1 MSIVESHVASESG
14 TDVATQPVLE
24 IENLEHRLRDRA
36 RHDEFVVTVKDRLSI
51 RPGSYVAILGPSG
64 CGKTTLLTVLGLL
77 RRPFDPASVG
87 RFRMTVDDDGTAT
100 EYDVKELWRRN
111 KQRRIENLR
120 RRHIGFALQSGE
132 LLTSLNVR
140 ENIAAPL
147 NLNGIFGRQ
156 CRDRVDELLKAFG
169 LEAVDGRAEK
179 ELVAGGRS
187 ADLPQRG
194 FDSIS
199 MLARAR
205 VNKLS
210 GGEYQRVVL
219 ARAVAHRP
227 AIVFVDEPTSALNR
241 ELARTALRLLREARS
256 ERGGREATVMITHD
270 ELLATEFADLIVRMA
285 PLKGRTAGEVVE
297 IVENCP

>member
-1 MSIVESHVASESG
+1 MTIHNGDGVA
-14 TDVATQPVLE
+14 A
-24 IENLEHRLRDRA
+24 
-36 RHDEFVVTVKDRLSI
+36 
-51 RPGSYVAILGPSG
+51 
-64 CGKTTLLTVLGLL
+64 
-77 RRPFDPASVG
+77 
-87 RFRMTVDDDGTAT
+87 

-111 KQRRIENLR
+111 KQGRIESLR

-147 NLNGIFGRQ
+147 NLNGIFGRH
-156 CRDRVDELLKAFG
+156 CRDRVDELLRAFG
-169 LEAVDGRAEK
+169 LEAAGSEPGK
-179 ELVAGGRS
+179 ESVAGNGSGALSDGDRAGKS
-187 ADLPQRG
+187 T
-194 FDSIS
+194 
-199 MLARAR
+199 LARAR

-241 ELARTALRLLREARS
+241 ELARSALRLLREARG

-270 ELLATEFADLIVRMA
+270 ELLATEFADVIVRMA
-285 PLKGRTAGEVVE
+285 PLKGRSAGEVVE

>member
-1 MSIVESHVASESG
+1 
-14 TDVATQPVLE
+14 
-24 IENLEHRLRDRA
+24 
-36 RHDEFVVTVKDRLSI
+36 
-51 RPGSYVAILGPSG
+51 
-64 CGKTTLLTVLGLL
+64 
-77 RRPFDPASVG
+77 
-87 RFRMTVDDDGTAT
+87 MTVDNGEGSTAQ
-100 EYDVKELWRRN
+100 YDVKELWRRN
-111 KQRRIENLR
+111 KQGCIESLR

-156 CRDRVDELLKAFG
+156 CRDRVEELLKAFG
-169 LEAVDGRAEK
+169 LEAVDGRPEK
-179 ELVAGGRS
+179 EPAAEDR
-187 ADLPQRG
+187 ATALPQRG
-194 FDSIS
+194 FETASK
-199 MLARAR
+199 LARAR

-270 ELLATEFADLIVRMA
+270 EVLATEFADLIVRMA

>member
-1 MSIVESHVASESG
+1 MAVMAEHIASED
-14 TDVATQPVLE
+14 DVAAQPVLE
-24 IENLEHRLRDRA
+24 VENLEHRLRDRA
-36 RHDEFVVTVKDRLSI
+36 RHDEFVVTVSGRLSI

-77 RRPFDPASVG
+77 RRPSAPRSLG
-87 RFRMTVDDDGTAT
+87 CFRIVVDNANGKAV

-111 KQRRIENLR
+111 KQGYIEGLR

-147 NLNGIFGRQ
+147 HLNGMFGRHS
-156 CRDRVDELLKAFG
+156 RNRVEELLKAFG
-169 LEAVDGRAEK
+169 LEAVNGKADDHLEADERRPDEELCRFGGDAKLAE
-179 ELVAGGRS
+179 
-187 ADLPQRG
+187 
-194 FDSIS
+194 
-199 MLARAR
+199 AR

-210 GGEYQRVVL
+210 GGEYQRAVL
-219 ARAVAHRP
+219 ARAIAHRP

-241 ELARTALRLLREARS
+241 ELARTALRLLKEARAG
-256 ERGGREATVMITHD
+256 RGSREATVMITHD
-270 ELLATEFADLIVRMA
+270 ELLAAEFADLIVRMA
-285 PLKGRTAGEVVE
+285 PVKGRTAGEVVE

>member
-1 MSIVESHVASESG
+1 M
-14 TDVATQPVLE
+14 
-24 IENLEHRLRDRA
+24 
-36 RHDEFVVTVKDRLSI
+36 TVKERLSI

-77 RRPFDPASVG
+77 RRPFDPASIG
-87 RFRMTVDDDGTAT
+87 RFRMTVDNGDGMPA
-100 EYDVKELWRRN
+100 EYDLKELWQRN

-147 NLNGIFGRQ
+147 NLNGIFGRP

-169 LEAVDGRAEK
+169 LEAVNGQADKEPVAED
-179 ELVAGGRS
+179 RS
-187 ADLPQRG
+187 ADLSQSG
-194 FDSIS
+194 FDAIS
-199 MLARAR
+199 TLARAR

-219 ARAVAHRP
+219 ARAVAHHP